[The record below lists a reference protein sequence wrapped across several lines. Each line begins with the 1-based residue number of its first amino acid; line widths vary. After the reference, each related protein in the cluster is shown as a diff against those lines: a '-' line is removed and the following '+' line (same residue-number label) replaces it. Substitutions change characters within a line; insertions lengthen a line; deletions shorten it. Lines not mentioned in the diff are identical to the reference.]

1 MNYFELNLQIEN
13 FIKSLKKSEYSF
25 KPVLNGSTES
35 GLSIELGFT
44 CYAIK
49 TLYTINSPVVTD
61 SKEIKKYTDFIKS
74 FSKSK
79 KGFPYGSFIDEN
91 YLNSYKKKYFLLLIK
106 NIAKFTLAR
115 IKFLEISP
123 NFKLKEFISAET
135 KQSLSTLK
143 QLGIEFSDYSSG
155 FPNNELSI
163 KKYSN
168 SLDWSKPWNAGAQ
181 LSGICIFNSYTNNKD
196 KIRKIIDDILKELVQ
211 SDGAYYQGKNIGD
224 SEKINGAMKVIT
236 GMDWLG
242 IEIHKPK
249 ELIDICLSHKPNSE
263 GCDLVD
269 VVYVL
274 FKCNQLTDYKHK
286 DIEMYLESL
295 LPSIMS
301 HYHADYG
308 GFSYF
313 KNKSQTHY
321 YGVEISYGH
330 NSPDI
335 HGTTLL
341 VWALAMIFKILGDD
355 YPNWSIIKP

>member
-1 MNYFELNLQIEN
+1 MNYFELHLKIEN
-13 FIKSLKKSEYSF
+13 FINSLKKSEYSF
-25 KPVLNGSTES
+25 KPVLDGSTES
-35 GLSIELGFT
+35 GLNIELGFT
-44 CYAIK
+44 CYAVK
-49 TLYTINSPVVTD
+49 TLYTINSLAVNNTKD
-61 SKEIKKYTDFIKS
+61 IDKYTNFIKS
-74 FSKSK
+74 FSKNK
-79 KGFPYGSFIDEN
+79 KGFPDGSFIDEN
-91 YLNSYKKKYFLLLIK
+91 YLSSYKKKYFLLLFK
-106 NIAKFTLAR
+106 NFAKFVLFR
-115 IKFLEISP
+115 IKFTEISP

-135 KQSLSTLK
+135 KQSLSTLN
-143 QLGIEFSDYSSG
+143 QIGVEFSNYSTG
-155 FPNNELSI
+155 FPNDEISI

-181 LSGICIFNSYTNNKD
+181 LSGVCIFNSYSNNKN
-196 KIRKIIDDILKELVQ
+196 KIRKIIDDVLKELVQ

-242 IEIHKPK
+242 LEIHKPK

-274 FKCNQLTDYKHK
+274 FKCNQLTEYRKE
-286 DIEMYLESL
+286 DIEIYLKSL
-295 LPSIMS
+295 LPLIMS

-321 YGVEISYGH
+321 YGVEISKGH

-341 VWALAMIFKILGDD
+341 VWALAMIFNILGDD